1 MAASSNSGSRRNWI
15 RYANLNCKCNI
26 VSEIKVSLTHQNPNR
41 LFYSCKENKCK
52 WVGWCE
58 PIPDDI
64 EIQKTIETNDRY
76 GEARMSTMVEEV
88 NNLKKELEGLSEGI
102 QEEVCTM
109 KYEFEKGM
117 STIKKDVNDE
127 LSMLKKHVENQFV
140 AAKNDFDNEVLTLK
154 TKLKEM
160 EQCNGKLKFL
170 IFGVMFVIVLI
181 LICNHI

>member
-1 MAASSNSGSRRNWI
+1 
-15 RYANLNCKCNI
+15 
-26 VSEIKVSLTHQNPNR
+26 
-41 LFYSCKENKCK
+41 
-52 WVGWCE
+52 
-58 PIPDDI
+58 
-64 EIQKTIETNDRY
+64 
-76 GEARMSTMVEEV
+76 
-88 NNLKKELEGLSEGI
+88 
-102 QEEVCTM
+102 
-109 KYEFEKGM
+109 M

-127 LSMLKKHVENQFV
+127 LSMLKKYVENQFV